1 MIMAAES
8 EISAS
13 NSDISVPEVV
23 PSQITADV
31 IRQQIRRQR
40 RRRMRSA
47 RQDSKRKKRLRIF
60 LIGLAE
66 AFFLFLLV
74 YVWFKVSSAVQ

>member
-1 MIMAAES
+1 MAAES
-8 EISAS
+8 ETSVSNTDVSA
-13 NSDISVPEVV
+13 PEAV
-23 PSQITADV
+23 PSKITADV
-31 IRQQIRRQR
+31 IRQQIHRQR

-47 RQDSKRKKRLRIF
+47 RRDFKHKKRMRIF